1 MEIRYAVAA
10 NSDTRRCPGPKY
22 SPNIGIRNLE
32 GIRIVRTGFLSQETQ
47 VCTSRARFRRLL
59 SEPHVF
65 VCSVATILPQSSTNN
80 LTVTS
85 TDQIHRLAYCT
96 VGLAGN
102 KAMLLS
108 NVISILLSLPAV
120 SQKANLFNYGYE
132 SLLRNSRLGG
142 LCNTYRIYNACMR
155 HCDTTSTSLR
165 RRA

>member
-1 MEIRYAVAA
+1 MLLTLTHGAA
-10 NSDTRRCPGPKY
+10 PGPNTPQISGSETWRAY
-22 SPNIGIRNLE
+22 AQCGHVFFSR
-32 GIRIVRTGFLSQETQ
+32 ETQ

-80 LTVTS
+80 LTVTG

-102 KAMLLS
+102 KATLLS

-120 SQKANLFNYGYE
+120 SQEAKLFNYGYE

-142 LCNTYRIYNACMR
+142 LCNTHRIYNACMR